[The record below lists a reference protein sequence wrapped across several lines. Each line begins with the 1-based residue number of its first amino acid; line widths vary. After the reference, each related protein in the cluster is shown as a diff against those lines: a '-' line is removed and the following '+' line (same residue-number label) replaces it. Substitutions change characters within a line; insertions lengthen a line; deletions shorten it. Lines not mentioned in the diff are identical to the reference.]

1 LEAVG
6 VAATGLVLSSELIWL
21 KVPAQGGRDRQLVLK
36 KKSRKVRLI
45 DMLRGIASEPHLAR
59 FVVLVVFSW
68 LSGFEEL
75 TGLAVAANPCCRSEL
90 MPQKVL

>member
-1 LEAVG
+1 
-6 VAATGLVLSSELIWL
+6 
-21 KVPAQGGRDRQLVLK
+21 
-36 KKSRKVRLI
+36 VRLI

>member
-1 LEAVG
+1 
-6 VAATGLVLSSELIWL
+6 
-21 KVPAQGGRDRQLVLK
+21 
-36 KKSRKVRLI
+36 
-45 DMLRGIASEPHLAR
+45 
-59 FVVLVVFSW
+59 VVFLW